1 MFRLHKMVP
10 HIGARILLT
19 LPFCVVAGI
28 VEADDQE
35 KVAFHEEM
43 ITIGTRSSTGRTAMD
58 SPVPVDLI
66 NADDMA
72 ATGATEVG
80 RMLQSLAPSFNFSS
94 SSISDGTDALRP
106 ATLRGLGPDQTLVLV
121 NGQRRH
127 NSALIHVNTSVGR
140 GTAGTDM
147 NAIPV
152 AAIKRIEILRDGA
165 AAQYGSDAIAGVINI
180 VLKDDP
186 SQGTLYGS
194 YGEYSEGD
202 GETTVLSANKGFA
215 VAADG
220 YLNISAEYRDRG
232 NTNRA
237 GLTGVCQYPN
247 CTDLGDGTYQ
257 TTDPREIAFDRK
269 NFRIGDADSEQMSA
283 VLNFGMPITSGLDFS
298 SSITYS
304 TRENTSAGF
313 YRRANQSANNP
324 TEMYDG
330 TPVNGGEAFYP
341 DGFLPLINTTIDDY
355 SFSAGLSGELAGA
368 WQWNSA
374 FGYGQNDF
382 AYDISNSVNASLVS
396 LTGDSPTSAFAGEL
410 SLGLTTL
417 DVDFVNDTDWGLLGL
432 GVGHRQDSYEIKPG
446 DEVSY
451 RDYDTNNGESLGE
464 NDAAGGIQ
472 VFPGFQPE
480 NAVDES
486 RDAFYA
492 YVDTEFDI
500 SDTFSIGAAA
510 RFENYSD
517 FGDTVNFKTSFSY
530 DATGFLTL
538 RGAVSTGFRAPS
550 MHQLYSSNVSTQ
562 FNSAGVAEQVGTF
575 RNDSEIAL
583 ALGLPEL
590 KEETSL
596 NSSVGFIIHPA
607 DGWTLTTD
615 FYRIEIEDRIVI
627 SGRITETGGAAPE
640 IDQAFANAGVG
651 TAQFFLNAADTTT
664 QGVDLV
670 ITYDTD
676 FANGGMLGV
685 SLAANY
691 TETEVDSVRPPD
703 SLSSVPGI
711 QDLVFTEQDRSILE
725 EWQPEDRVNLSTH
738 YRLGAFA
745 VNLALNRYGEY
756 TVLDGDSQTFSA
768 KTLTDLQFSYDLL
781 DNLTWALGGNNIFDV
796 TPDEN
801 HVGQS
806 RAGRIVDGDGNLVV
820 DTEGV
825 FKYSRR
831 SAPFGFNGAFF
842 YTNLTYHF

>member
-1 MFRLHKMVP
+1 MYKLNKWVP
-10 HIGARILLT
+10 YVGARVLVA
-19 LPFCVVAGI
+19 LPCLMVAQ
-28 VEADDQE
+28 VASAQE
-35 KVAFHEEM
+35 DVAYDEEM
-43 ITIGTRSSTGRTAMD
+43 ITIGTRSSAGRTAMD

-152 AAIKRIEILRDGA
+152 SAIKRIEILRDGA

-186 SQGTLYGS
+186 AAGSAHAS

-202 GETTVLSANKGFA
+202 GETTVLSTNKGFA
-215 VAADG
+215 VGSDG
-220 YLNISAEYRDRG
+220 YVNLSLEFRDRG

-237 GLTGVCQYPN
+237 GLTGVCQYKDT
-247 CTDLGDGTYQ
+247 CVELSDGSYQ
-257 TTDPREIAFDRK
+257 TSDEREINFDRK
-269 NFRIGDADSEQMSA
+269 NFRIGDADSEQTSA
-283 VLNFGMPITSGLDFS
+283 VLTFGKPLADALTLDGS
-298 SSITYS
+298 VTYS
-304 TRENTSAGF
+304 TRDNTSAGF

-324 TEMYDG
+324 SEMYDG

-355 SFSAGLSGELAGA
+355 SAAAGLSGDIGSA
-368 WQWNSA
+368 WQWHSA
-374 FGYGQNDF
+374 VGFGQNDF
-382 AYDISNSVNASLVS
+382 AYNISNSVNASLVS

-410 SLGLTTL
+410 SLSLFTF
-417 DVDFVNDTDWGLLGL
+417 DNDFVNDTDWGLLAL
-432 GVGHRQDSYEIKPG
+432 GAGYRQDTYQIKQG

-451 RDYDTNNGESLGE
+451 RDYDTTDGVSLGE

-500 SDTFSIGAAA
+500 TESFMVSAAA
-510 RFENYSD
+510 RFENFSD
-517 FGDTVNFKTSFSY
+517 FGDTINFKTSFSY
-530 DATGFLTL
+530 DAATFLTF

-550 MHQLYSSNVSTQ
+550 MHQLYTSNVSTQ
-562 FNSAGVAEQVGTF
+562 FNSQGVAEQVGTF
-575 RNDSEIAL
+575 RNDSAIGRE
-583 ALGLPEL
+583 LGLPEL

-596 NSSVGFIIHPA
+596 NSSVGFILHPA
-607 DGWTLTTD
+607 EGWSLTTD

-627 SGRITETGGAAPE
+627 SGRISETDGAVPSV
-640 IDQAFANAGVG
+640 DQAFADAGVG

-664 QGVDLV
+664 QGVDIVL
-670 ITYDTD
+670 TYDHD
-676 FANGGMLGV
+676 FSNGGMLGV
-685 SLAANY
+685 SLAGNY
-691 TETEVDSVRPPD
+691 TETEVDSVRSPD
-703 SLSSVPGI
+703 SLSDVPGI
-711 QDLVFTEQDRSILE
+711 QDLIFTEQDRSILE
-725 EWQPEDRVNLSTH
+725 EWQPEDRVNLSFN
-738 YRLGAFA
+738 YRLGPFA
-745 VNLALNRYGEY
+745 SNLAFNRYGSY

-768 KTLTDLQFSYDLL
+768 KTLVDLKLSYDFM
-781 DNLTWALGGNNIFDV
+781 DNLTFALGGNNIFDV

-806 RAGRIVDGDGNLVV
+806 RAGRIVDASGNVVV

-825 FKYSRR
+825 FFYSRR